1 MVMLADTDAGS
12 VATAAQSGARCSCLQ
27 VLLVPVLYLVMELT
41 MRLGVATGKGHA
53 QLTEAAAA
61 RRPLAV

>member
-1 MVMLADTDAGS
+1 MRGAWPRPLNPVRAA
-12 VATAAQSGARCSCLQ
+12 ATGCSCLQ

>member
-1 MVMLADTDAGS
+1 
-12 VATAAQSGARCSCLQ
+12 LQ